1 MKSYWLFFVLKRFN
15 SRSSLISSIFSI
27 LGIGFGATVLVVVLA
42 VMNGFQRG
50 YIDTVLEVS
59 SAHVRLEGEKK
70 EMEAVEKLGLYK
82 SFVMFKEEQALLQ
95 GKRGAQSTAM
105 IRLIEKDVLL
115 KDEGFK
121 NTVKMEK
128 GLFDIESLNIESLKD
143 DELDKEK
150 PKIVLGY
157 ELARKLSIRVGD
169 AVQVLATSG
178 SSESELFPENLNLLV
193 TGLFKTGYYEIDSN
207 FAFMSLDNSSLLFGK
222 DAFCFANVKLD
233 NENKDLSFISKIT
246 KKVPNIKA
254 LSWREYN
261 RAFFGA
267 LKIEKNVMMLLV
279 VLIFLVVGVNIY
291 NGMRRTIYEKREDI
305 AVLLSMG
312 ANPKDIKAIFV
323 LSGFAIGILGSFFG
337 LFMGLLLSLNINE
350 IFSFIE
356 NVVNLVMSVVSIL
369 VENVQGDAFAIFN
382 TSYFYMDKVPIRLFF
397 EEMFF
402 VFLFGLSS
410 ATFASLIATKKMTEI
425 RPQEILRYE

>member
-15 SRSSLISSIFSI
+15 TRSSFISSIFSI
-27 LGIGFGATVLVVVLA
+27 LGIGFGATVLIVVLA

-59 SAHVRLEGEKK
+59 SAHVRLEGERK
-70 EMEAVEKLGLYK
+70 ELEAVEKASGYK
-82 SFVMFKEEQALLQ
+82 SFVIFKEEQALLQ
-95 GKRGAQSTAM
+95 GERGTQSTAM
-105 IRLIEKDVLL
+105 IRLIEKDVLS

-121 NTVKMEK
+121 NAVKMEK
-128 GLFDIESLNIESLKD
+128 GRFDIEGMI
-143 DELDKEK
+143 DKEK
-150 PKIVLGY
+150 AKIVLGY

-169 AVQVLATSG
+169 SVQVVASSG
-178 SSESELFPENLNLLV
+178 SSETELFPENLNLLV

-207 FAFMSLDNSSLLFGK
+207 CAFMDLDNCSLLFGE
-222 DAFCFANVKLD
+222 DSFCFANVKLD
-233 NENKDLSFISKIT
+233 NENKDLVFISVIS
-246 KKVPNIKA
+246 KKNSSIKA

-312 ANPKDIKAIFV
+312 ATPKQIKTIFV
-323 LSGFAIGILGSFFG
+323 FSGFLTGLSGSCFG

-356 NVVNLVMSVVSIL
+356 SVVTLIMSVGSIL
-369 VENVQGDAFAIFN
+369 VENVEGDSFAIFN
-382 TSYFYMDKVPIRLFF
+382 TSYFYMDKVPIRLFLV
-397 EEMFF
+397 EMFF
-402 VFLFGLSS
+402 VFLFGLCS

>member
-15 SRSSLISSIFSI
+15 TRSSFISSIFSI
-27 LGIGFGATVLVVVLA
+27 LGIGFGATVLIVVLA

-59 SAHVRLEGEKK
+59 SAHVRLEGERK
-70 EMEAVEKLGLYK
+70 ELEAVEKASGYK
-82 SFVMFKEEQALLQ
+82 SFVIFKEEQALLQ
-95 GKRGAQSTAM
+95 GERGTQSTAM
-105 IRLIEKDVLL
+105 IRLIEKDVLS

-121 NTVKMEK
+121 NAVKMEK
-128 GLFDIESLNIESLKD
+128 GRFDIEGMS
-143 DELDKEK
+143 DEEK
-150 PKIVLGY
+150 AKIVLGY

-169 AVQVLATSG
+169 SVQVVASSG
-178 SSESELFPENLNLLV
+178 SSETELFPENLNLLV

-207 FAFMSLDNSSLLFGK
+207 FAFMDLDKCSLLFGE
-222 DAFCFANVKLD
+222 DSFCFANVKLD
-233 NENKDLSFISKIT
+233 NENKDLVFISVIS
-246 KKVPNIKA
+246 KKNSSIKA

-312 ANPKDIKAIFV
+312 ATPKQIKTIFV
-323 LSGFAIGILGSFFG
+323 FSGFLTGLSGSCFG

-356 NVVNLVMSVVSIL
+356 SVVTLIMSVGSIL
-369 VENVQGDAFAIFN
+369 VENVEGDSFAIFN
-382 TSYFYMDKVPIRLFF
+382 TSYFYMDKVPIRLFLV
-397 EEMFF
+397 EMFF
-402 VFLFGLSS
+402 VFLFGLCS